1 MPRSSALAILFSL
14 LGSGLAAAQ
23 ECRGFAPFQRQ
34 PIHLLAGALLGNQST
49 AYAAGMGFG
58 NSFAF
63 GEVELGAIDTEP
75 FSTSSRTVGWGV
87 GVQLPNE
94 HRTAYWCPFV
104 QLLYAKGPKDLFAL
118 GSEYSKND
126 FSLGLSVGIMA
137 NGTTHQVEF
146 IPTGSVAYSNAK
158 SKFTSSSGVVT
169 GSNSQPFGVV
179 SLGVGVVFG
188 RVLTITPSLSR
199 AVFVSGGS
207 TTVGI
212 RLAFAIGHGRPTVIA
227 SRPSSCVGLA
237 STDSAVYDTT
247 QVAER
252 ATLRSASELRYPPM
266 EKELDIGGRVIMT
279 VVVGPDGSIEE
290 SSVQIAQHVDPG
302 IDREALRWI
311 GTATYWPACRDGR
324 PVRARLVQPL
334 DFCVAGCRQG
344 KS

>member
-1 MPRSSALAILFSL
+1 MPRSSALAILCSL

-49 AYAAGMGFG
+49 AYTAGLGFG
-58 NSFAF
+58 NSTAF
-63 GEVELGAIDTEP
+63 GEVEFGAIDIDL
-75 FSTSSRTVGWGV
+75 FGASSKTLGWGV
-87 GVQLPNE
+87 GVQLPNQR
-94 HRTAYWCPFV
+94 RTAYWCPFV
-104 QLLYAKGPKDLFAL
+104 QVLYARGPKDVFQF
-118 GSEYSKND
+118 GSEYSQND

-146 IPTGSVAYSNAK
+146 IPTGSIAYTNSH
-158 SKFTSSSGVVT
+158 SKLTSSSGSVT
-169 GSNSQPFGVV
+169 SSSSLPYGVV
-179 SLGVGVVFG
+179 SMGLGVVFG
-188 RVLTITPSLSR
+188 RVVTITPSVSR
-199 AVFVSGGS
+199 AVFVSGAS

-212 RLAFAIGHGRPTVIA
+212 RLALAIGHGRPSVIA
-227 SRPSSCVGLA
+227 SRPTSCVGLV

-266 EKELDIGGRVIMT
+266 EKELDIGGRVIMS
-279 VVVGPDGSIEE
+279 VVVGPDGSTEE
-290 SSVQIAQHVDPG
+290 GSVQIVQHVDPG

-311 GTATYWPACRDGR
+311 MTATYWPACRAGR
-324 PVRARLVQPL
+324 PVRALLAQPL